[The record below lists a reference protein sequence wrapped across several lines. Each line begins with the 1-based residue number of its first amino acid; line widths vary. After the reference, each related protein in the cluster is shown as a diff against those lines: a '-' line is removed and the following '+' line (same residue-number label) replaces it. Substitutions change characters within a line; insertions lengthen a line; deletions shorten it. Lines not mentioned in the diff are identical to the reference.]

1 MAGVEGWFV
10 TGGWFVTYGWIHA
23 LGVDGEGL
31 VDGVGGVAIIDG
43 IVFFW
48 CVKQPKVVY
57 FVEFYAFRVLRAFVV
72 FYQ

>member
-1 MAGVEGWFV
+1 MVWHWWLV
-10 TGGWFVTYGWIHA
+10 CHLWLDLRV
-23 LGVDGEGL
+23 GVDGEGL
-31 VDGVGGVAIIDG
+31 VDGVGVAIIYG

-72 FYQ
+72 FYP

>member
-1 MAGVEGWFV
+1 MKVGLALRLVCPLWLDG
-10 TGGWFVTYGWIHA
+10 A

-31 VDGVGGVAIIDG
+31 VDGVGVAIIDG

-72 FYQ
+72 FYP

>member
-1 MAGVEGWFV
+1 MALSPVIV
-10 TGGWFVTYGWIHA
+10 
-23 LGVDGEGL
+23 GVDLRAVDFGL
-31 VDGVGGVAIIDG
+31 ALVGGVGVAIIDG